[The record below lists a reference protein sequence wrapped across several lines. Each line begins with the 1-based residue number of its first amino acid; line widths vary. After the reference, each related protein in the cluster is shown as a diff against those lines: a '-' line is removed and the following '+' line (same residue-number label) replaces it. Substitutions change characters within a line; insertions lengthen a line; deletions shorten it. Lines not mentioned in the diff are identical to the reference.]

1 MNVNELL
8 QLMVK
13 KGISDIHFKMGQR
26 RYCALTANHNSG
38 ARCVQCQ
45 KH

>member
-13 KGISDIHFKMGQR
+13 KGISDIHFKSGSAPLLRLNGKLTEQR
-26 RYCALTANHNSG
+26 G
-38 ARCVQCQ
+38 
-45 KH
+45 